1 MAHGA
6 ITKRSMDHADQQLS
20 HLHYWLYVSRC
31 RLPSAWAPKAI
42 RDIVAISRARN
53 SGLNVTGALLFTGS
67 RFAQY
72 LEGAQEAIEQ
82 LQASIRRDP
91 RHHAVSTVDEN
102 EAATRRFGD
111 WSLAYAGPS
120 LFVADKVE
128 TVLDNAG
135 ELIGLLHEF
144 STTTP
149 G

>member
-1 MAHGA
+1 MAGDA
-6 ITKRSMDHADQQLS
+6 ATKHAMDHADRQLS

-31 RLPSAWAPKAI
+31 RLPSAWAPKTI
-42 RDIVAISRARN
+42 HDIVAISRARN
-53 SGLNVTGALLFTGS
+53 SGFKVTGALLFTGS

-72 LEGAQEAIEQ
+72 LEGPKEAIER
-82 LQASIRRDP
+82 LQASIRRDL
-91 RHHAVSTVDEN
+91 RHDAVSTVAEDET
-102 EAATRRFGD
+102 ATRSFGD

-128 TVLDNAG
+128 AALDDAG

-149 G
+149 D